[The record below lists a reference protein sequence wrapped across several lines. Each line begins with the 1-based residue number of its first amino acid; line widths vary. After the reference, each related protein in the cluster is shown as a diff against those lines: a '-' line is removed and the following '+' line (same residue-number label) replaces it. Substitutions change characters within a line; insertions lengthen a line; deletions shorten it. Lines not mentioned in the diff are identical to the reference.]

1 MRSFLV
7 VTFCYCGLTLALL
20 VSLGLDLDLATPMLL
35 ELSSDRLGFL
45 KSTAIWFLPLAL
57 IGPILTGRRDRIP
70 AALMAA
76 AGCVLLQSGFSLI
89 KSMIPF
95 LVPFYADPWLAEM
108 DQALHGGA
116 DPWVGLH
123 DLANARIIAIVLPLY
138 LHVWIIPAMALPVF
152 IAATDSDTLR
162 RDRFLVLFLFC
173 WIGLGNILAIL
184 GASVGPVFYDGTYGT
199 TRFAALVAE
208 LHRSGFSDSMI
219 GRIQAYQWD
228 SYLTK
233 ALLPASGISAF
244 PSVHVAIAMLVAL
257 YIAERWRRWRRWWP
271 IGLLFVAAILFLSVY
286 TGYHYAIDGYFSI
299 MAVLGAWLFLRLR
312 AKRASAQENYVAD

>member
-7 VTFCYCGLTLALL
+7 VTFCYFGLALALL
-20 VSLGLDLDLATPMLL
+20 VSLGHGLDLATRMLL
-35 ELSSDRLGFL
+35 ELSSDRLGL
-45 KSTAIWFLPLAL
+45 LQSTAIWFLPLAL

-95 LVPFYADPWLAEM
+95 LVPFYADPWLAQM

-116 DPWVGLH
+116 DPWVALHGLV
-123 DLANARIIAIVLPLY
+123 NARVIEIFLPLY

-152 IAATDSDTLR
+152 IAATDGDTVR
-162 RDRFLVLFLFC
+162 RDRFLILFLFC
-173 WIGLGNILAIL
+173 WMCLGNVVAIL

-208 LHRSGFSDSMI
+208 LHHSGFSDGMI

-228 SYLTK
+228 SYVTK

-257 YIAERWRRWRRWWP
+257 YIAERWRRWWP
-271 IGLLFVAAILFLSVY
+271 AGLLFVAAILFLSVY

-299 MAVLGAWLFLRLR
+299 LAVVGVWFCLRLR
-312 AKRASAQENYVAD
+312 AKRSYAQENYAAD